1 MLKTECMNKNL
12 RSLIL
17 SASVR
22 DTLNKIHFGF
32 NISTNYL
39 PYCYLHLNMIT
50 VVYPVKHKDK
60 RIHNTTLSQRHSLH
74 DDVISRAGHLS
85 GEVTLGSIS
94 KSVPGHGSCSCTQ
107 NTIIN
112 TIKWS
117 PAAFRKICYMAG
129 HAVSRVI

>member
-1 MLKTECMNKNL
+1 MLKTKFMNENL
-12 RSLIL
+12 HSLIL

-32 NISTNYL
+32 NISTNYHTLLLLALKHNRSCL
-39 PYCYLHLNMIT
+39 PSQT
-50 VVYPVKHKDK
+50 QRQK
-60 RIHNTTLSQRHSLH
+60 IHNTTLSQRRSLH

-117 PAAFRKICYMAG
+117 PAAFRKIRYMAG